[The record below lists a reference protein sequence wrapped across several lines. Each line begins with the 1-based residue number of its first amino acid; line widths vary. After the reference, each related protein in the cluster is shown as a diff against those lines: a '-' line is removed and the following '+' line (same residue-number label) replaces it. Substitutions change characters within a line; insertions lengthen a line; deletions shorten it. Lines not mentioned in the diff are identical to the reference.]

1 MPCEEA
7 PLLRHVCRVAWQMAI
22 AQEAELRREL
32 EARGYEL
39 QRVQGCS
46 TIEQVCREHRN
57 VLRALRAY
65 LARCYALTGPCAVLK
80 PLSA

>member
-1 MPCEEA
+1 
-7 PLLRHVCRVAWQMAI
+7 MAI

-65 LARCYALTGPCAVLK
+65 VTSPAATPLQALVLCSS
-80 PLSA
+80 LSALER

>member
-1 MPCEEA
+1 
-7 PLLRHVCRVAWQMAI
+7 MAI

-46 TIEQVCREHRN
+46 TIEQAFREHRN
-57 VLRALRAY
+57 VLTNAY

-80 PLSA
+80 PPSA

>member
-46 TIEQVCREHRN
+46 TIEQ
-57 VLRALRAY
+57 AP
-65 LARCYALTGPCAVLK
+65 T
-80 PLSA
+80 